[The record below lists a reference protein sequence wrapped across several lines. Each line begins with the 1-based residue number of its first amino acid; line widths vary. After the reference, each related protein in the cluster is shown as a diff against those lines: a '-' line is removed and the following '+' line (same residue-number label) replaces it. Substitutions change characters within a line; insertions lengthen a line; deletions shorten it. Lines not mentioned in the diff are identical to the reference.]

1 MLFLVINLIFTSM
14 NLRSKASNLSKEIA
28 GKHRGL
34 NLRVSIE
41 LKLGS
46 RIDGNYESN
55 DDLAKINVEKTLVST
70 TDSKLKDIKAEI
82 IASIES
88 QFDEI
93 EKVIDNSNRLT
104 DGFWSEL
111 EKSKEQSF

>member
-1 MLFLVINLIFTSM
+1 MD
-14 NLRSKASNLSKEIA
+14 LRSKARNLSEETA
-28 GKHRGL
+28 AKHRGL
-34 NLRVSIE
+34 ELEVDIE

-46 RIDGNYESN
+46 RLDGNYESN
-55 DDLAKINVEKTLVST
+55 SGLAKIKVEKTLVST
-70 TDSKLKDIKAEI
+70 TDSKLKDIKDEI

-111 EKSKEQSF
+111 NKQKEQ

>member
-1 MLFLVINLIFTSM
+1 M
-14 NLRSKASNLSKEIA
+14 NLRSKASTLKEETA
-28 GKHRGL
+28 PKKRGL

-41 LKLGS
+41 LKLGP
-46 RIDGNYESN
+46 RLDGNYESS
-55 DDLAKINVEKTLVST
+55 DELAKINVEKTLVSI
-70 TDSKLKDIKAEI
+70 TDTKLKEIKAEI

-111 EKSKEQSF
+111 EKSKEQPF

>member
-1 MLFLVINLIFTSM
+1 M
-14 NLRSKASNLSKEIA
+14 NLRSKASSLTEQTAAKHRMLELNVRINLSVGADATSRGDSYYGEKEL
-28 GKHRGL
+28 GKVD
-34 NLRVSIE
+34 VS
-41 LKLGS
+41 
-46 RIDGNYESN
+46 
-55 DDLAKINVEKTLVST
+55 KTLVST

-104 DGFWSEL
+104 DGFWSTLNKLTEPGNPL
-111 EKSKEQSF
+111 F